1 MYIPASFAVTDHS
14 ALHDFIESH
23 SFATLVSHDG
33 TAPFASHIPL
43 LLDRDAGPHGRL
55 IGHVARANP
64 QWQHAGGQRV
74 LAMFTGPHAYISP
87 TWYAAQNVV
96 PTWNY
101 VAVHVY
107 GALRPIDDH
116 SHLLDIVRRTV
127 AVYERNMPRPWSVD
141 SADATFIDKLLAAIV
156 GFEIDIDRL
165 EGKWKLSQNHDADR
179 RARVVQALRAQ
190 GDTDGQQIA
199 ALMADPGAAA
209 L

>member
-1 MYIPASFAVTDHS
+1 MYVPPTFAVTDHPT
-14 ALHDFIESH
+14 LHAFIESH

-33 TAPFASHIPL
+33 TAPFASHVPL

-64 QWQHAGGQRV
+64 QWQHAAGQRV
-74 LAMFTGPHAYISP
+74 LAIFSGPHAYISP

-107 GALRPIDDH
+107 GALRLIDDDTRLH
-116 SHLLDIVRRTV
+116 DIVCRTV
-127 AVYERNMPRPWSVD
+127 EVYERDMPRPWSID
-141 SADATFIDKLLAAIV
+141 SAEATFIDTLLAAIV
-156 GFEIDIDRL
+156 GFEIDIDRI

-179 RARVVQALRAQ
+179 RARVTQALRAQ
-190 GDTDGQQIA
+190 GGADGRRIA
-199 ALMADPGAAA
+199 DLMADPGAAS

>member
-1 MYIPASFAVTDHS
+1 
-14 ALHDFIESH
+14 
-23 SFATLVSHDG
+23 
-33 TAPFASHIPL
+33 
-43 LLDRDAGPHGRL
+43 
-55 IGHVARANP
+55 
-64 QWQHAGGQRV
+64 
-74 LAMFTGPHAYISP
+74 
-87 TWYAAQNVV
+87 
-96 PTWNY
+96 
-101 VAVHVY
+101 VY